1 MCVCVCVCVP
11 EGSAFSFSHP
21 LRIVQPRLL
30 VLLHSWP
37 NIYSRCSWGGGR
49 IGPLS
54 ALGMCTWHE
63 RQRHTSR
70 ETHDLHDREKQRERE
85 REKVALACVP
95 ARLSLQTVRLSCFKN
110 CDFTPPCLKVS
121 LMFERCAISDIC
133 AIMCTC
139 VYESSVASAYSC
151 GLQTRLEAID

>member
-1 MCVCVCVCVP
+1 MCVCVCVCVCVP

-37 NIYSRCSWGGGR
+37 NIYSRCSWGGKDR
-49 IGPLS
+49 API
-54 ALGMCTWHE
+54 CTWHVNLRDRDTRAE
-63 RQRHTSR
+63 RHMIFMTER
-70 ETHDLHDREKQRERE
+70 DRE

-110 CDFTPPCLKVS
+110 CDFTPPV
-121 LMFERCAISDIC
+121 
-133 AIMCTC
+133 
-139 VYESSVASAYSC
+139 
-151 GLQTRLEAID
+151 